1 MIGFLIGAA
10 CLVGLMKTLRHGR
23 GYYGRGWG
31 GWGGWGGHGRWR
43 DDGFGGGPRSMLRF
57 LFVRLDTSP
66 SQEKVIVDALEQL
79 WTTKRE
85 IGDEFLQTRRDVA
98 EAMRGVEFDES
109 ALSAAFARQDA
120 MLTKLRDAIR
130 ASLQRVHEALDD
142 KQRASAA
149 DLLEG
154 IFHGRGG
161 RGPFSQ
167 GPYRTANV

>member
-1 MIGFLIGAA
+1 MIGFLFGAA
-10 CLVGLMKTLRHGR
+10 CLIGLVKTLRRGHGWQR
-23 GYYGRGWG
+23 HGHGWG
-31 GWGGWGGHGRWR
+31 GRGGWRG
-43 DDGFGGGPRSMLRF
+43 DGFGGGPRSMLRS

-66 SQEKVIVDALEQL
+66 SQEKVIVDALEHL

-85 IGDEFLQTRRDVA
+85 IGDEFVQTRCDVA
-98 EAMRGVEFDES
+98 EAMRGAAFDES
-109 ALSAAFARQDA
+109 ALSAAFSRQDA
-120 MLTKLRDAIR
+120 ILTRLRDAIR
-130 ASLQRVHEALDD
+130 SSLQRVHEVLDHE
-142 KQRASAA
+142 QRSTAA

>member
-10 CLVGLMKTLRHGR
+10 CLIGLVKTLRHGR
-23 GYYGRGWG
+23 GCHGHGWRGRGGRRG
-31 GWGGWGGHGRWR
+31 GWGGGWGG
-43 DDGFGGGPRSMLRF
+43 DGGGPRSMLRF

-85 IGDEFLQTRRDVA
+85 IGDEFVQTRRDVA
-98 EAMRGVEFDES
+98 EAMRGVAFDES
-109 ALSAAFARQDA
+109 ALSAAFSRQDE
-120 MLTKLRDAIR
+120 MLTKLRESIR
-130 ASLQRVHEALDD
+130 ASLQRVHEVLDD
-142 KQRASAA
+142 KQRATAA

-161 RGPFSQ
+161 RGPSGQ
-167 GPYRTANV
+167 GPYRTATV

>member
-10 CLVGLMKTLRHGR
+10 CLVGLVKTLRGGR
-23 GYYGRGWG
+23 GCHGHGWRGRGGRRG
-31 GWGGWGGHGRWR
+31 GGY
-43 DDGFGGGPRSMLRF
+43 GGGPRSMLRF

-85 IGDEFLQTRRDVA
+85 IGDEFVQTRRDVA
-98 EAMRGVEFDES
+98 QAMRGVAFDES
-109 ALSAAFARQDA
+109 ALSVAFSRQDE

-130 ASLQRVHEALDD
+130 ASLQRVHEVLDD
-142 KQRASAA
+142 KQRATAA

-154 IFHGRGG
+154 MFHGRGG
-161 RGPFSQ
+161 RGPFDQ
-167 GPYRTANV
+167 GPYRTATV